1 MKKEYLFI
9 AVVVLVALAAFVVL
23 NRSKSSVD
31 SNVSTTGTQPS
42 EGVVNENSEEN
53 TVIYTNSGFAPD
65 SLVVTAGTI
74 VTFIDQADNAM
85 WVGSDPHPVHTDYS
99 AFDQL
104 KTGESYSFTFTE
116 TGTYNYH
123 NHIFPSHTGVV
134 IVE

>member
-9 AVVVLVALAAFVVL
+9 VLVVFIALAGFVVL
-23 NRSKSSVD
+23 NRNKSSVD
-31 SNVSTTGTQPS
+31 SNVSTIGTQPS
-42 EGVVNENSEEN
+42 AGVVNKNSEEN
-53 TVIYTNSGFAPD
+53 TVVYTNSGFVPN
-65 SLVVTAGTI
+65 SLTVTTGI
-74 VTFIDQADNAM
+74 KVTFIDQSDNTM

-123 NHIFPSHTGVV
+123 NHMFPSHTGVV